1 MRARARTLVSILE
14 SSGFICI
21 KQLSPWKSKN
31 RQTFLLPFVDTAF
44 GGKTL
49 RTGEFLLSLEK
60 CLWSTCLLQALGQ
73 KLAHG
78 VNKADVVSD
87 LVEFPVR

>member
-1 MRARARTLVSILE
+1 MGE
-14 SSGFICI
+14 
-21 KQLSPWKSKN
+21 QKN
-31 RQTFLLPFVDTAF
+31 RQRQTSLLPFVDNAL

-49 RTGEFLLSLEK
+49 GTGEFYFIGEMFVEHLSVAK
-60 CLWSTCLLQALGQ
+60 ALGQ

>member
-1 MRARARTLVSILE
+1 MYIT
-14 SSGFICI
+14 
-21 KQLSPWKSKN
+21 QLSLWESKN
-31 RQTFLLPFVDTAF
+31 RQRQTSLLPFVDTAL

-49 RTGEFLLSLEK
+49 GTGEFLLSLEK
-60 CLWSTCLLQALGQ
+60 CLWSPRLLQALGQ